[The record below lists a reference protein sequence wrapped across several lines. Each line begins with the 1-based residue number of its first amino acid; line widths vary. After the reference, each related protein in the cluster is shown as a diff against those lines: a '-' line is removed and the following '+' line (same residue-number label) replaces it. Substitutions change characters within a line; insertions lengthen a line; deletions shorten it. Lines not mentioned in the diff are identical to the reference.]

1 MILPG
6 RAVPPLPLV
15 PCLRRGWMAFR
26 RAPWTFMG
34 FTLVGGAAQLI
45 GQIVQNRSSDA
56 LAAEGSPVIPLLL
69 LALAGMTLS
78 LTSGLWLSVG
88 LVRGAWIALA
98 GGRPR
103 LAQLMRWN
111 GAAMGRLL
119 GMALLLLLINLLIL
133 VMAGLAAGLLSL
145 IRSELGL
152 LALLAGTAA
161 FLFVAVGQIF
171 HMPLTVA
178 GGLGPLDAF
187 RSGQAASMAQWG
199 RLSLF
204 LLLLALLLL
213 LGLLLLGVGLLAA
226 WPLVICSLS
235 AAYQHVFGA
244 DDRAGLLASG

>member
-6 RAVPPLPLV
+6 RTSPPLPLLR
-15 PCLRRGWMAFR
+15 CLRRGWAAFR
-26 RAPWTFMG
+26 RAPWAFMG
-34 FTLVGGAAQLI
+34 FTLVGGAGHLI
-45 GQIVQNRSSDA
+45 GQIVQNRCSDA
-56 LAAEGSPVIPLLL
+56 LAAEGTPVIPVLL
-69 LALAGMTLS
+69 LAIAGTTLS

-98 GGRPR
+98 GGRPS

-111 GAAMGRLL
+111 GTAMGRLL
-119 GMALLLLLINLLIL
+119 GVALLLLLLNLLIL

-152 LALLAGTAA
+152 LALLAGVAA
-161 FLFVAVGQIF
+161 FVFLAVGQIF
-171 HMPLTVA
+171 HIPLTVA
-178 GGLGPLDAF
+178 GGLGPLEAF
-187 RSGQAASMAQWG
+187 RSGQAASVPQWG
-199 RLSLF
+199 RLALF